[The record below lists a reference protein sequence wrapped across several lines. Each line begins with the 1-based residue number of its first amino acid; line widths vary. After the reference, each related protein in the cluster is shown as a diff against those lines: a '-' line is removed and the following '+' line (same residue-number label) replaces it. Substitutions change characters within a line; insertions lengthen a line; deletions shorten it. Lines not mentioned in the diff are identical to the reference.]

1 MSDLVNSSSSWKETV
16 YPKIKDAIFEKYVD
30 LTQTDLRMSE
40 TQKKGFFRAYHDL
53 IAQEPT
59 LEEMDVAF
67 TSYIAHFDHIPSPF
81 AYSKHFNR
89 FRSGIMPNKKGTTQK
104 MIEQQNAD
112 LKMKQW
118 VKEMEDL
125 NESES

>member
-1 MSDLVNSSSSWKETV
+1 MEELSKNSSSSWKETV
-16 YPKIKDAIFEKYVD
+16 YPLEKDAIFEKFVD

-40 TQKKGFFRAYHDL
+40 SQKKGFFRAYHDL

-81 AYSKHFNR
+81 AFSKHFNR
-89 FRSGIMPNKKGTTQK
+89 FRSGIMPNKKGSTQK
-104 MIEQQNAD
+104 LIEKQNAD
-112 LKMKQW
+112 LKLDQW
-118 VKEMEDL
+118 VKEMESKD
-125 NESES
+125 EG

>member
-1 MSDLVNSSSSWKETV
+1 MSELANNSSSSWKENE
-16 YPKIKDAIFEKYVD
+16 YPIIKDALFEKFVD
-30 LTQTDLRMSE
+30 LTQTDMRMSE
-40 TQKKGFFRAYHDL
+40 SQKRGFFRAYHDL

-59 LEEMDVAF
+59 LAEMDIAF

-89 FRSGIMPNKKGTTQK
+89 FRSGIMPNKKGSTQK

-112 LKMKQW
+112 LKMDQW
-118 VKEMEDL
+118 IKEMEDR
-125 NESES
+125 NE